1 MKLSKRQIKNS
12 KKHKVVT
19 FFTIATLLIIGGTV
33 AYYSAG
39 RLSHKDCTSY
49 EKYDSLRGECYF
61 ECETDDEC
69 AEIAAK
75 VDAELNKFFEGSKS
89 KISNKKPET
98 PPAPES
104 SKPVEKSAQ
113 QPPSPAEAKAPTSKP
128 NTTAAAPKTYTSDE
142 TGSETNGKI
151 YTVTTDQQLYPKP
164 SDGDNKLWELFRS
177 IATNQTIKDRL
188 ETFEVFN
195 DASNDSAASV
205 WESSTPGKWHMNVN
219 AAFADDRKDLIHTMV
234 HEYGHI
240 VTLDTTQVDKTNGA
254 CPVLTVP
261 EGCVKSGS
269 VLAEF
274 HNAFW
279 AGYSS
284 TDGADYSADR
294 FVSEYAASN
303 TVEDLAETFAYFV
316 LRPKPEGTAIKDQ
329 KIQKLYSFQNLV
341 NIRNRIRATLAYGE
355 FDYFSIN

>member
-1 MKLSKRQIKNS
+1 MELSKKRTQKS
-12 KKHKVVT
+12 KKRNIFK
-19 FFTIATLLIIGGTV
+19 LLSLAVLLTIGGV
-33 AYYSAG
+33 IAYYSIG
-39 RLSHKDCTSY
+39 RLSEKDCTSY

-61 ECETDDEC
+61 ECETDDQC

-75 VDAELNKFFEGSKS
+75 VDAELNKFFDGSQS
-89 KISNKKPET
+89 KVAVNKPVSPPVTET
-98 PPAPES
+98 PAS
-104 SKPVEKSAQ
+104 D
-113 QPPSPAEAKAPTSKP
+113 PPSPSTQPPAKPD
-128 NTTAAAPKTYTSDE
+128 TTNDPQKTYTAAE

-151 YTVTTDQQLYPKP
+151 YTVTADQELYPKP

-205 WESSTPGKWHMNVN
+205 WESSTPGKWHINVN

-240 VTLDTTQVDKTNGA
+240 VTLDTTQVDKTTGA

-279 AGYSS
+279 AGYGS

-316 LRPKPEGTAIKDQ
+316 LRPKPVGTAVKDQ
-329 KIQKLYSFQNLV
+329 KIQKLYNFQDLV
-341 NIRNRIRATLAYGE
+341 NIRNRIRASLANE
-355 FDYFSIN
+355 L

>member
-1 MKLSKRQIKNS
+1 MELSKKQTQKS
-12 KKHKVVT
+12 KKRSIFKLLSLAV
-19 FFTIATLLIIGGTV
+19 LLIIGGV
-33 AYYSAG
+33 IAYYSVG
-39 RLSHKDCTSY
+39 RLSENDCTSY

-61 ECETDDEC
+61 ECETDDQC

-75 VDAELNKFFEGSKS
+75 VDAELNKFFDGSES
-89 KISNKKPET
+89 KLTANKPKA
-98 PPAPES
+98 PPSAADAQKTDAE
-104 SKPVEKSAQ
+104 VEKPAVKS
-113 QPPSPAEAKAPTSKP
+113 QPSESTPQTPS
-128 NTTAAAPKTYTSDE
+128 KTYTSAE

-164 SDGDNKLWELFRS
+164 SEGDNKLWELFRS

-205 WESSTPGKWHMNVN
+205 WESSTPDKWHMNVN

-240 VTLDTTQVDKTNGA
+240 VTLDTTQVDKTTGA

-279 AGYSS
+279 AGYGS
-284 TDGADYSADR
+284 TDAADYSADR

-303 TVEDLAETFAYFV
+303 SVEDLAETFAYFV
-316 LRPKPEGTAIKDQ
+316 LRPKPEGTAVKDQ
-329 KIQKLYSFQNLV
+329 KIQKLYNFQNLV
-341 NIRNRIRATLAYGE
+341 NIRNRIRATLGSE
-355 FDYFSIN
+355 VI